1 MILITPTGSSS
12 LAAMARLL
20 CAPFRSPRQVDEV
33 KGLVLEYA
41 GQRNDP
47 DHERRCTALL
57 AALAWVHRQFSRTGG
72 ADIESVYRDLAR
84 HLARSCH
91 EGMDVEALADV
102 LASVCSENSPGG
114 QPTNRSPTYVQLAS
128 DVLAT
133 LKTGVKADQFLSE
146 LSGSL
151 SGQREGQDSGIDE
164 LYRCAVC
171 AWAAI
176 VPPDGAESMGRAIAR
191 DRILNLED
199 GKLDLERLGLCSLPD
214 LPKGLMALNA
224 RFNDLTQLPE
234 LPAELTVL
242 SVSGNPLPQLPTL
255 PKGLTALDAVGGHLT
270 CLPELPAGL
279 RTLEVSNNYLT
290 YLPEL
295 PTSLTRLIVNMN
307 ELRQLPTLPPGLVW
321 LSVKDNQL
329 RRLPAL
335 PASLTNLDAY
345 INRLTQ
351 LPPSVFNMPHHG
363 RVSVEGNPLSPAF
376 LQQLLAATSAPGY
389 SGPQIHFSMEAPDV
403 ADTEARPLH
412 EAVRVWLNN
421 NERARTSQW
430 QAHGKEANAAE
441 FSRFLDRLEA
451 SVNYSPEFRTTVA
464 EWLAKLGQDAELRRL
479 TFQVARGATE
489 TCEDRVALTYNNL
502 RKLSH
507 EHAVSRGDYD
517 DRLGEIV
524 ERGRGAFRLDALEK
538 IARKKAQTLWLV
550 DEIEVYLAY
559 QVQLRDRLHLPTDIA
574 NMRFFDVSG
583 VNAQDLED
591 AEREVLAREQAEFP
605 QYFLTEWAPWQQVL
619 ARLDPEGTK
628 RARQQMHDMLPDY
641 DREVTARLNRINLS
655 GDIGARAELGLEI
668 IKPRQLAVYKELT
681 QELLRKRGEEALMK
695 RIMGTGNQRQSFFR

>member
-1 MILITPTGSSS
+1 M
-12 LAAMARLL
+12 
-20 CAPFRSPRQVDEV
+20 
-33 KGLVLEYA
+33 
-41 GQRNDP
+41 
-47 DHERRCTALL
+47 ALL
-57 AALAWVHRQFSRTGG
+57 AALAWTHRQFSRTGG
-72 ADIESVYRDLAR
+72 ADIESVYRDLTQ

-91 EGMDVEALADV
+91 EAVDVEALADAI
-102 LASVCSENSPGG
+102 ASVCSGNSLGG
-114 QPTNRSPTYVQLAS
+114 QPSKRSPMYVQLAS

-133 LKTGVKADQFLSE
+133 LKTGVKAGRFLSE
-146 LSGSL
+146 LTESL
-151 SGQREGQDSGIDE
+151 SRRRDGQGSGIDE
-164 LYRCAVC
+164 LYQCAVC

-176 VPPDGAESMGRAIAR
+176 VPPDGAERASRAITR
-191 DRILNLED
+191 DRILNMED
-199 GKLDLERLGLCSLPD
+199 GKLDLERLSLCSLPD
-214 LPKGLMALNA
+214 LPRGLMTLNA
-224 RFNDLTQLPE
+224 RFNVLTQLPE
-234 LPAELTVL
+234 LPAGLTVL
-242 SVSGNPLPQLPTL
+242 SVSGNRLTQLPTL
-255 PKGLTALDAVGGHLT
+255 PEGLTALDAVGNELT
-270 CLPELPAGL
+270 RLPELPAGI
-279 RTLEVSNNYLT
+279 RTLEVSNNDLT

-295 PTSLTRLIVNMN
+295 PTSLARLAVNMN
-307 ELRQLPTLPPGLVW
+307 QLRQLPTLPVGLVQ

-329 RRLPAL
+329 LRLPVL
-335 PASLTNLDAY
+335 PATLMELDAY

-351 LPPSVFNMPHHG
+351 LPPSAFNMPHHG
-363 RVSVEGNPLSPAF
+363 RISIEGNPLSPAF
-376 LQQLLAATSAPGY
+376 LQQLLTATSAPGY
-389 SGPQIHFSMEAPDV
+389 SGPRIHFSMGAPDV
-403 ADTEARPLH
+403 ANTKARPLH
-412 EAVRVWLNN
+412 EAVRDWLNN
-421 NERARTSQW
+421 DEHAGTRQW

-441 FSRFLDRLEA
+441 FARFLDRLEA

-517 DRLGEIV
+517 DRLVEII

-559 QVQLRDRLHLPTDIA
+559 QVKLRDRLHLPTDIA

-583 VNAQDLED
+583 VDARDLEN
-591 AEREVLAREQAEFP
+591 AEQEVLAREHAEFP

-619 ARLDPEGTK
+619 ARLDPEGTE
-628 RARQQMHDMLPDY
+628 RARQQMHDMLSDY
-641 DREVTARLNRINLS
+641 DREVAARLSRINLS
-655 GDIGARAELGLEI
+655 GDIGAQAEVGLEI

-695 RIMGTGNQRQSFFR
+695 RIMGTGKR